1 MTRILILED
10 SDESL
15 KALTAM
21 VKSVSDKVA
30 AVPVKSLNEA
40 RGAVKDADA
49 PFQAFLLDINLDADD
64 KNDISGIIFA
74 GEVRA
79 MKKYAFTP
87 IVMITSLVSMEL
99 KAYRE
104 LHCYQY
110 LIKPYNEDEVK
121 TLIDRLLFMQQ
132 PDETKERFI
141 IVKKSG
147 INYKLSCRNIICL
160 KAVQR
165 GVCFVL
171 ADGELNV
178 PYVTIKR
185 LLEKLPEGNFVQI
198 HRMCVVNTDHI
209 ENVDFVNGI
218 IALKGGV
225 TAQMGVTFRNT
236 LKQKLMG
243 GSADE

>member
-87 IVMITSLVSMEL
+87 IVMITSLVNMEL

-121 TLIDRLLFMQQ
+121 TLISRLLFMQQ

-147 INYKLSCRNIICL
+147 INYKLSCSAKRRMFCACGWGIKCSVCHDKTPFG
-160 KAVQR
+160 KAAGGEFCADTQNVR
-165 GVCFVL
+165 GK
-171 ADGELNV
+171 
-178 PYVTIKR
+178 Y
-185 LLEKLPEGNFVQI
+185 
-198 HRMCVVNTDHI
+198 
-209 ENVDFVNGI
+209 
-218 IALKGGV
+218 
-225 TAQMGVTFRNT
+225 
-236 LKQKLMG
+236 
-243 GSADE
+243 GSY